1 MTSLFSPEEI
11 AARRVR
17 RNNWLQQMGYSFP
30 PDTVEAFHRYA
41 EQQFADRA
49 TRAIAIFKDYE
60 AKNSAEARKDL
71 ERRALIRATADPSKE
86 FLYHLEDLLEEEA
99 AL

>member
-1 MTSLFSPEEI
+1 MSSLFSPEEV

-17 RNNWLQQMGYSFP
+17 RNDWLKQMGYSFP
-30 PDTVEAFHRYA
+30 PETVEAFHRYA

-60 AKNSAEARKDL
+60 AKNSAEAREDL
-71 ERRALIRATADPSKE
+71 ERRALIRATADTSKE
-86 FLYHLEDLLEEEA
+86 FLNHLEELIEEEA